1 MQEMNRSK
9 KWPLAPAG
17 RGPGLASR
25 FVRCGRPA
33 AAFFLLFAVCGDAGP
48 AAPRSPRLASQAA
61 GQSDTSPQQGEATPG
76 FRIGV
81 EVNEVYLSVSARS
94 LDTGGFE
101 RGLTKNDFR
110 ILEDGMP
117 QEITNFNSEAVPV
130 HVAILLDV
138 SGSVQGELPEFRRA
152 IVNFAGALSKD
163 DKIAIITFSDK
174 AKLILDWTSD
184 PKKVEFAANS
194 VYSKGTTVYYDAL
207 YVTFA
212 DLLKNIPG
220 RKAVIVL
227 TDGIDTASSTSF
239 QQVERLA
246 LRSEAMVYY
255 VSKLDEYAAMAA
267 GARWANPLEPSLKDS
282 FIQRVRTEMNALST
296 ETGGAVL
303 NYVAMSLSDI
313 YQRVAEEL
321 RNQYYIGYL
330 PSNHAK
336 DGSWR
341 KIEIQIRKPGVQA
354 TTRAGY
360 YAAKK

>member
-1 MQEMNRSK
+1 MAKTSATHVLTGSERSAAAQSRIST
-9 KWPLAPAG
+9 LGSFAVAAFCLFLGFHGSDLAQAPAG
-17 RGPGLASR
+17 
-25 FVRCGRPA
+25 A
-33 AAFFLLFAVCGDAGP
+33 A
-48 AAPRSPRLASQAA
+48 RSPESS
-61 GQSDTSPQQGEATPG
+61 GQGTEAPAQEGVPPG

-94 LDTGGFE
+94 LETSGFV
-101 RGLTKNDFR
+101 RGLTKEDFR
-110 ILEDGMP
+110 VLEDGIP
-117 QEITNFNSEAVPV
+117 QEITNFNSESVPA
-130 HVAILLDV
+130 HVVILLDI

-152 IVNFAGALSKD
+152 IVNFAGALTKE

-174 AKLILDWTSD
+174 SKLILDWTSD
-184 PKKVEFAANS
+184 AKKVEFAANS

-212 DLLKNIPG
+212 DLLKNISG

-227 TDGIDTASSTSF
+227 TDGIDTASSTNF
-239 QQVERLA
+239 QQIERLA
-246 LRSEAMVYY
+246 LRSEAMVYF

-267 GARWANPLEPSLKDS
+267 GARWAYPLEPSLKDA
-282 FIQRVRTEMNALST
+282 FIQRVRSEMNTLAT

-303 NYVAMSLSDI
+303 NYVAMSLNDI

-330 PSNHAK
+330 PTNRAK
-336 DGSWR
+336 DGAWR